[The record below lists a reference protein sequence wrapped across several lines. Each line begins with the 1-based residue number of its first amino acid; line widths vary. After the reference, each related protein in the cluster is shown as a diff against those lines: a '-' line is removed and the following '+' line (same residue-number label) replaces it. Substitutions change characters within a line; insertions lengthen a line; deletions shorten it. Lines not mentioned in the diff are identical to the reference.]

1 MPEPLVIPRVKL
13 TYNLLTTLGHAWLE
27 LYFWSLAI
35 FVLPNILNN
44 WPRCFSFYPSL
55 GAPAWQI
62 AGGFEL
68 CRRIGSFFF
77 HRISSS
83 TIFGPAWE
91 VFFRPIDQP
100 LLFFST
106 HQPPGGSQFLYI
118 LHTFAQPILLH
129 RWVVASVWI
138 QSLDLGY
145 GRGWVRGCS
154 DLSTFLWWGR
164 ALKAHP
170 DFYWVLRF
178 EQIPFLGSNLLS
190 CLKIFCCSMHHIK
203 HLNPP
208 NTS

>member
-77 HRISSS
+77 I
-83 TIFGPAWE
+83 G
-91 VFFRPIDQP
+91 
-100 LLFFST
+100 
-106 HQPPGGSQFLYI
+106 FLV
-118 LHTFAQPILLH
+118 P
-129 RWVVASVWI
+129 
-138 QSLDLGY
+138 
-145 GRGWVRGCS
+145 
-154 DLSTFLWWGR
+154 
-164 ALKAHP
+164 
-170 DFYWVLRF
+170 
-178 EQIPFLGSNLLS
+178 PFLGLLGRFFSGQLTSLYFFSAHTSLPEGLNFCIYCTHLLS
-190 CLKIFCCSMHHIK
+190 PYYFTGGWLLQCEFSPWIWVMVGAEWGVARIWVPSFGGGGLWRHTQIFIGFCD
-203 HLNPP
+203 LNKSLFWGPIC
-208 NTS
+208 